1 MPSNSVHP
9 RSNTFD
15 LGRGRLPALDDLD
28 VAMLVVVVVR
38 EAEVVEV
45 VEVVLASRVTVT
57 VAAPEFELLLL
68 SDLEALLDALL
79 ALVELA
85 VDTTPP
91 VESTVMTLTE
101 PDRVKVIVPPLVL
114 EKPAVFAGEVE
125 LAAAAVAVRVP
136 VDVNV
141 VVTPLEVLVMTV
153 VYVVAPAPELVYVLG
168 SVEV

>member
-1 MPSNSVHP
+1 M
-9 RSNTFD
+9 
-15 LGRGRLPALDDLD
+15 
-28 VAMLVVVVVR
+28 
-38 EAEVVEV
+38 
-45 VEVVLASRVTVT
+45 LASRVTVT